1 MDKFLVAID
10 SSEISLKVVDFAS
23 NLATQT
29 GAELCFT
36 HVMRKETQFSEAIWE
51 QVENVFHKMAAEI
64 LFSAS
69 ERARNAGVEKIEVEI
84 LSGDPARAIVEYA
97 VQHKC
102 SAIIIGSH
110 GQGQVSGLLL
120 GSVSYKVL
128 SLASCP
134 VIVVK

>member
-23 NLATQT
+23 NLATSK
-29 GAELCFT
+29 GAELCLV
-36 HVMRKETQFSEAIWE
+36 HVVRKEQQFTESIWE
-51 QVENVFHKMAAEI
+51 QVEEVFHKMAAEI

-69 ERARNAGVEKIEVEI
+69 QRAGDAGVEKIEVEI
-84 LSGDPARAIVEYA
+84 LSGDPARAIVEFA
-97 VQHKC
+97 DQHQC